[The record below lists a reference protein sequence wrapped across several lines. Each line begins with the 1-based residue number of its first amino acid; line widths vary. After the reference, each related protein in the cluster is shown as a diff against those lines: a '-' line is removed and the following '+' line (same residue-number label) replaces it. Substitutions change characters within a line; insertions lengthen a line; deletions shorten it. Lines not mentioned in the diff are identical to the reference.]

1 LPGRVVSCLE
11 GGGYMNYGSG
21 GSGVPMTQLYDPRQK
36 ESPGVGAAGQ
46 NCMHCVRDIVLNYS
60 FHSFDGHC

>member
-1 LPGRVVSCLE
+1 
-11 GGGYMNYGSG
+11 MNYGSG